1 MIKIVKYIS
10 FVAKMLFDNDIK
22 MYVKRLTSGYRSFY
36 IRCTVWVTA
45 MDVLNLNLMIYND
58 CTLKTILRED
68 QVC

>member
-36 IRCTVWVTA
+36 IRCTVAVWVTA
-45 MDVLNLNLMIYND
+45 MDVLNLNLMI
-58 CTLKTILRED
+58 
-68 QVC
+68 